1 MNIPVCGFPD
11 RQRMWE
17 NQPTSGSIFP
27 WSEAPEKTG
36 DHQASKQ
43 ERICLISLFS
53 SLNLMQLAPCILL
66 P

>member
-1 MNIPVCGFPD
+1 MNMPVCGFPD

-17 NQPTSGSIFP
+17 NQPTVGSIIP
-27 WSEAPEKTG
+27 WSEAPEQTG

-53 SLNLMQLAPCILL
+53 SLNLMQIASYIRL